1 MDKFKR
7 KRIQKNISLFNQKVL
22 IYKLVVKKSF

>member
-7 KRIQKNISLFNQKVL
+7 KRIQKKNISLFNQKVL
-22 IYKLVVKKSF
+22 IYKLVVKKF